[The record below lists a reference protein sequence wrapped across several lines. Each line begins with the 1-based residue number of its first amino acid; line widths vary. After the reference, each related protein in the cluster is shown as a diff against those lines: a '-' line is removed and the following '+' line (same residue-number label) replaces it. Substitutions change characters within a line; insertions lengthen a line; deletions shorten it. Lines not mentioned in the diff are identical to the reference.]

1 MALRKVKN
9 DTINGNCLSKEQ
21 QYIEK
26 QKAIE
31 ASKKQEYK
39 NKPLVL
45 KRGVT
50 GKNLKK
56 WQVTYHQQKN

>member
-26 QKAIE
+26 QKAIK
-31 ASKKQEYK
+31 ASKKQKYN

-50 GKNLKK
+50 GKNLKNGK
-56 WQVTYHQQKN
+56 

>member
-39 NKPLVL
+39 NDNIFKHMF
-45 KRGVT
+45 G
-50 GKNLKK
+50 NN
-56 WQVTYHQQKN
+56 YS